1 MRLGWNIG
9 VIQIIGSTT
18 WIASQPA
25 VEVGPYFVNDALTD
39 KYFVNDAKTDAYET
53 GDA

>member
-9 VIQIIGSTT
+9 TIQIIGSTT

-25 VEVGPYFVNDALTD
+25 VEAGPLFSNDSLTD
-39 KYFVNDAKTDAYET
+39 KYFVND
-53 GDA
+53 GFVR